1 MDEMGPNQ
9 SNELE
14 RAIDFRKTIVEG
26 DAAVGCFSFVLSG
39 GTCAVFSSVAIY
51 EALNGRKFNAIVAGV
66 GAAGFFVGSLA
77 CGVYWNT
84 AENELDRLNLKQRQ
98 LKE

>member
-1 MDEMGPNQ
+1 MGESGQNQ
-9 SNELE
+9 NNELE
-14 RAIDFRKTIVEG
+14 RAINFKKTIVEG
-26 DAAVGCFSFVLSG
+26 DAAVGCFSSVLSG
-39 GTCAVFSSVAIY
+39 STCAAFSSVAIY

-84 AENELDRLNLKQRQ
+84 AENELDRLNQRQ
-98 LKE
+98 RQITE